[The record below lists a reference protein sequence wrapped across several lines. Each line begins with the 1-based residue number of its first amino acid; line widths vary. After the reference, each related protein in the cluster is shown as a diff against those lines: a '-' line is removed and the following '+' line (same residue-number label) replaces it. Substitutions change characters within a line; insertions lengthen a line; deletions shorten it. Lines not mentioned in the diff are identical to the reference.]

1 MVLSNK
7 KLKRRL
13 RAEPAREQST
23 LLLSVDQLKSINKR
37 EKKRQQ
43 RQQQLENLPPQQS
56 ASPQT
61 SPIDQ
66 AELDNYHH
74 CIRSLLHEGDLSPS
88 LGQGQ
93 DAENVP
99 VAAPRLPVKESQNAE
114 ASLPTLVNSE
124 QNSLNV
130 NFPSLPESTPKSR
143 KRRRASKENARTEEL
158 GREPDKVDNDSARDQ
173 DLSESWT
180 VYVGGIPYYSSED
193 DIKAFFGDC
202 GTITEVNLK
211 NFSDSGKFRG
221 IALLTFKTTG
231 GAQRAL
237 ALDGS
242 SMGDR
247 FLKVQPCAAK
257 PKEHVKKEVYV
268 TPPTKT
274 EGYKRAYI
282 GNLSWSVTE
291 EDIRDFFQ
299 GCKIDKVKFS
309 EDKATGEFRGFG
321 HVDFADDESL
331 ERAVKLDQE
340 ILLDRP
346 LKVAY
351 AVPEKR
357 ATVTRDRKNITCHTC
372 GEQGHVSSRCPY
384 MGRG

>member
-1 MVLSNK
+1 MCRFSKQTHYIPVKKKIKPDQMARLFMSNIFKYRGMPQLIVSDRDPRMTSLFWRGLFGNMGTTLKFSLSFH
-7 KLKRRL
+7 
-13 RAEPAREQST
+13 
-23 LLLSVDQLKSINKR
+23 
-37 EKKRQQ
+37 
-43 RQQQLENLPPQQS
+43 
-56 ASPQT
+56 PQT
-61 SPIDQ
+61 DGQSEEENSTILDLLKCYVSECKAKWKQYLPLVEYAYNNTMHSSIDKALFEMVEGGKKVPPI
-66 AELDNYHH
+66 
-74 CIRSLLHEGDLSPS
+74 LHTKDKIFEADKHV
-88 LGQGQ
+88 Q
-93 DAENVP
+93 DMDEMY
-99 VAAPRLPVKESQNAE
+99 K
-114 ASLPTLVNSE
+114 
-124 QNSLNV
+124 
-130 NFPSLPESTPKSR
+130 
-143 KRRRASKENARTEEL
+143 
-158 GREPDKVDNDSARDQ
+158 
-173 DLSESWT
+173 
-180 VYVGGIPYYSSED
+180 
-193 DIKAFFGDC
+193 
-202 GTITEVNLK
+202 
-211 NFSDSGKFRG
+211 
-221 IALLTFKTTG
+221 KTTG

-257 PKEHVKKEVYV
+257 PKERVKKEVYV

-351 AVPEKR
+351 AVPSKNEKR